1 MRFGA
6 TLPAAT
12 AIALALCS
20 SAAASLIGIYR
31 SDMES
36 DAQRAQITKL
46 SGERCRPGGSS
57 HAFRIVVG
65 KRTKECVYQT
75 PVVGRD
81 LEIAAVER
89 LLSGTPKQ
97 IRSKAFL
104 AVDLRVGGAGAR
116 YQLLVFPLQRKAQ
129 LRKVLSDGHVEYLH
143 IARDVKGIVGV
154 DGANALRLRA
164 FNITTGAEKGN
175 CRVIAFIGR
184 ERVADV
190 TDAGAGD
197 LQGRASAFSVGSLA
211 NAKGIV
217 ASVDNVVVR
226 VPNPFE

>member
-1 MRFGA
+1 M
-6 TLPAAT
+6 AAT
-12 AIALALCS
+12 ALLLC
-20 SAAASLIGIYR
+20 AGAGASLIGIYR

-46 SGERCRPGGSS
+46 SGERCRRGGSS
-57 HAFRIVVG
+57 HAFKVVIG
-65 KRTKECVYQT
+65 KRTRECMYQT

-81 LEIAAVER
+81 LEVAAVER

-97 IRSKAFL
+97 LRNKAFL
-104 AVDLRVGGAGAR
+104 AVNLRVGGAGAR

-129 LRKVLSDGHVEYLH
+129 LRKVFSDGRVKYLH
-143 IARDVKGIVGV
+143 IEKDVKGIG
-154 DGANALRLRA
+154 GINRANVLRLRA
-164 FNITTGAEKGN
+164 FNFTTGPEKGK
-175 CRVIAFIGR
+175 CRVIAFVGS
-184 ERVADV
+184 ELVADS

-211 NAKGIV
+211 NGKGIV
-217 ASVDNVVVR
+217 ASIDNLVVR